1 MKWFNFLT
9 GKAGKIVLGTG
20 QMLALS
26 AVVGVGV
33 TSLMYNA
40 SSKAADERLAARALS
55 GISGGYQY
63 EGLQQRDGMLTSINV
78 GGGEVLAT
86 PEEIAAREGYNDFGS
101 TVADGAEADLAYS
114 IGNAA
119 QFNATEGFGQDK
131 DVDVSMPDTR
141 ASVGGSSNA
150 SGAKGVYG
158 AATTASSSAPSSEPA
173 DRPQLSSTSMAR
185 SNASGGTSGNVFSTA
200 SGANGAG
207 HSSTGKPSSTGGPSG
222 SGYQFSGAMPS
233 GSSSMGLGGETSGP
247 SSYMAGGRHSTVG
260 KSRRVNRVKGEVE
273 DVAKMSAEVAK
284 NKFRAANE
292 GSKAL
297 LAGYKL
303 SGGVDVSSPAEL
315 NTTESTSFTPPPPPP
330 PKRTKIGDT
339 IGEKVDDS
347 IKNHKKA
354 KEKVLWFMLGLTAAT
369 VLATT
374 VGYLLIANGR
384 RLGGLLGGFMIAAG
398 ILLIL
403 GTLVTAGFLIDAAV
417 QYGKEYLK
425 PSYTPHW
432 LTWGSFALAT
442 VSTGFMAYTLAKAFT
457 VGIDGGKT
465 IPLKG
470 FFAKTASVGKKMTVM
485 AGQQLATNVVQ
496 KAMSDSPSDSAHS

>member
-131 DVDVSMPDTR
+131 DVDVSMLDTR
-141 ASVGGSSNA
+141 ASVGGGSNA
-150 SGAKGVYG
+150 AGANGVYG
-158 AATTASSSAPSSEPA
+158 AATTVSSSAPSSEPT

-207 HSSTGKPSSTGGPSG
+207 HSSAGKPSSTGGPSG

-233 GSSSMGLGGETSGP
+233 GSSSMGLGGANSGP

-260 KSRRVNRVKGEVE
+260 KSRHVNRVKGEVE

-284 NKFRAANE
+284 NKFRSSNE
-292 GSKAL
+292 ASKAL

-303 SGGVDVSSPAEL
+303 SGGIDVSSPAEL
-315 NTTESTSFTPPPPPP
+315 NTTESSSFTPPPP

-339 IGEKVDDS
+339 IGKKVDDS
-347 IKNHKKA
+347 IKKHKKA
-354 KEKVLWFMLGLTAAT
+354 KEKVLWLMLGLTAAT

-374 VGYLLIANGR
+374 AGYLLIANGR
-384 RLGGLLGGFMIAAG
+384 RLIGVGGGWMIAAG

-442 VSTGFMAYTLAKAFT
+442 VSAGFMAYTLGKAFT
-457 VGIDGGKT
+457 VGTAGGKT

-470 FFAKTASVGKKMTVM
+470 FFAKTASVGKKMAVM
-485 AGQQLATNVVQ
+485 AGQQVATNVIN
-496 KAMSDSPSDSAHS
+496 KTMSDSPSDSARS

>member
-55 GISGGYQY
+55 GISDGYQY

-141 ASVGGSSNA
+141 ASVGGGSNA
-150 SGAKGVYG
+150 ADANGVYG
-158 AATTASSSAPSSEPA
+158 AAPTASSSTPSSEPT

-185 SNASGGTSGNVFSTA
+185 SNASGGTSGNVYSTA

-207 HSSTGKPSSTGGPSG
+207 HSSAGKPSPSREASG

-233 GSSSMGLGGETSGP
+233 GSSSMGLGGANSGP
-247 SSYMAGGRHSTVG
+247 SPYMAGGRYSTVG
-260 KSRRVNRVKGEVE
+260 KRRHVNRVKGEVE
-273 DVAKMSAEVAK
+273 DVAKISSEVAK
-284 NKFRAANE
+284 NKFRASNE

-303 SGGVDVSSPAEL
+303 SGGIDVSSPTEL
-315 NTTESTSFTPPPPPP
+315 NTTESTSFDPPPPPP
-330 PKRTKIGDT
+330 PPSQIGDT
-339 IGEKVDDS
+339 IGETVDDS
-347 IKNHKKA
+347 IKKHKTA
-354 KEKVLWFMLGLTAAT
+354 KEKVLWWMLGLTAAT

-374 VGYLLIANGR
+374 FGYLLIANGR

-457 VGIDGGKT
+457 VGTAGGKT
-465 IPLKG
+465 IPLEG
-470 FFAKTASVGKKMTVM
+470 FFAKTAGVGKKMAVM
-485 AGQQLATNVVQ
+485 AGKQLATNVIN
-496 KAMSDSPSDSAHS
+496 KTMSDSPSDSARS